1 MLQIAI
7 YSFRGVAPVC
17 WSGSEVES
25 FGKPN
30 PRDGYHVFMGGR
42 NQIDEFVDW
51 FCDDAP
57 GVHTVDVLVVN
68 SVLGTLKTTFHV
80 V

>member
-7 YSFRGVAPVC
+7 YSFRRVAPVC

-25 FGKPN
+25 FGNPN
-30 PRDGYHVFMGGR
+30 SRDGYRVVMGRG

-57 GVHTVDVLVVN
+57 GVHAVDVLVVN
-68 SVLGTLKTTFHV
+68 SILSTLKTTLHV